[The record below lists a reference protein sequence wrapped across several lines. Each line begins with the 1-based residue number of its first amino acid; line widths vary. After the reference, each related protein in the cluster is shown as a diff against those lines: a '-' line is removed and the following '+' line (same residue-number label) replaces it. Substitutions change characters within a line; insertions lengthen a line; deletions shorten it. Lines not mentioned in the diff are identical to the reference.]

1 MSDFQDKPVKAIKQ
15 RRQGVRM
22 SALELLHEFF
32 IRHLWYSDK
41 ANAAGGS
48 CRVRDNGLVMHAPF
62 NPFPEAHP
70 SPEARG
76 LVHYNVPVRL
86 SVCTTA
92 QKIFNLGSAAS
103 EVLRRFFRTDKAGAL
118 LQGLSSRHY

>member
-1 MSDFQDKPVKAIKQ
+1 MFRFIGGSSLFSLNSPNFHPPAAMSDFQDKPVKAIKQ

-32 IRHLWYSDK
+32 TRHLWYSDK

-62 NPFPEAHP
+62 NPFSEAHP
-70 SPEARG
+70 SPKPED
-76 LVHYNVPVRL
+76 
-86 SVCTTA
+86 SFTTMC
-92 QKIFNLGSAAS
+92 L
-103 EVLRRFFRTDKAGAL
+103 
-118 LQGLSSRHY
+118 